1 MKLRPRQSVGEVW
14 VGASVVLYFRTV
26 SVVMVQIG
34 VDAIVGSDNDKSGT
48 LALFPFFFHLRI
60 AKRVSKQ
67 SFVGLP
73 HALRGLWRRICHR
86 LFRLGSCLRL
96 VLFGTSGKWNSVVS
110 RAWCFVVVVVV
121 DMGRSGIFFLW
132 FPSLSSCTCM
142 SSWVVLVNM
151 TFYISSNCY
160 DLATTIYFTINK
172 YLVTLVT
179 QNFSSILC

>member
-34 VDAIVGSDNDKSGT
+34 VDAIVGYDNDKSGT

-60 AKRVSKQ
+60 AKRVSEQ

-110 RAWCFVVVVVV
+110 RDWCFVVVVVVV
-121 DMGRSGIFFLW
+121 DMGRSGIFFPLVS
-132 FPSLSSCTCM
+132 FFVFVYMYVFLGSSGK
-142 SSWVVLVNM
+142 
-151 TFYISSNCY
+151 Y
-160 DLATTIYFTINK
+160 D
-172 YLVTLVT
+172 
-179 QNFSSILC
+179 ILH